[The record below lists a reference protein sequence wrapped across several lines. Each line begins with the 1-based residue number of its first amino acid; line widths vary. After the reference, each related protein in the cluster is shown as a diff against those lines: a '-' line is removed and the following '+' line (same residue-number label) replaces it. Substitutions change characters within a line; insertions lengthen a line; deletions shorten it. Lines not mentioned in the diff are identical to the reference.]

1 MSFSCDP
8 NELISN
14 ARCILQC
21 IPPGLQIAAQT
32 ALLDLINGG
41 PTPVNLLMANGKE
54 YIWRVPPRM
63 QTALHIYL
71 LLVILE
77 GTGRTV
83 NELLQSASCMRC
95 IPAGAHPPVQTYEIC
110 EWNEG
115 GEGGLCDHPIVLD
128 WLERLANDFQP
139 RPSDATI
146 QAVCDFCDA
155 LDIYGITDK
164 MLVVNPIIPDSFL
177 AMRYP
182 LIYQVGNGASPFINH
197 NFLAAD
203 LNGDGIV
210 GEDTTKHFD
219 TGFIPDTQWPL
230 DTSSAGLTCYTTDY
244 TPPVG
249 PGVRV
254 EVEIGCQDA
263 ASDFHISTWDTFT
276 PDFIG
281 RCWTTT
287 IAPGLAMQTLAFYS
301 LNRISNI
308 SLSAYQANS
317 AIPFNTI
324 GTNNA
329 LDPGPSPTI
338 SANFMAIHEV
348 LAPGTSSRT
357 NKRVS
362 FMAIHEGLTASEA
375 EDFFWAVQFLR
386 MDLGGG
392 WI

>member
-21 IPPGLQIAAQT
+21 IPPGLQTAAQT

-115 GEGGLCDHPIVLD
+115 GQGICDHPIVLD

-203 LNGDGIV
+203 LNPNGLLGDG
-210 GEDTTKHFD
+210 TKWFQ
-219 TGFIPDTQWPL
+219 TGFVPSNQWGIVT
-230 DTSSAGLTCYTTDY
+230 DSSGISIYETDASIQAVN
-244 TPPVG
+244 PEAECA
-249 PGVRV
+249 V
-254 EVEIGCQDA
+254 ETVANGSFF
-263 ASDFHISTWDTFT
+263 ASVYE
-276 PDFIG
+276 P
-281 RCWTTT
+281 
-287 IAPGLAMQTLAFYS
+287 TLAVGIYYCWNNPSQTVGALVDTPAFYCLSRTSNTS
-301 LNRISNI
+301 LR
-308 SLSAYQANS
+308 LYQANS
-317 AIPFNTI
+317 GIPFNQLGLNAANQTGLPI
-324 GTNNA
+324 PNLEVYFMGNNA
-329 LDPGPSPTI
+329 AGVSGYMTY
-338 SANFMAIHEV
+338 
-348 LAPGTSSRT
+348 
-357 NKRVS
+357 KRVS
-362 FMAIHEGLTASEA
+362 FMAIHEGLTAAESE
-375 EDFFWAVQFLR
+375 DLYWATLFLR